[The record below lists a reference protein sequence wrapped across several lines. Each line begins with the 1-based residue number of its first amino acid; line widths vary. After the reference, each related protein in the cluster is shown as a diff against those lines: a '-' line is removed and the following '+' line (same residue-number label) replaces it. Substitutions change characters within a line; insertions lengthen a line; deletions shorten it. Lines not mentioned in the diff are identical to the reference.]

1 MNKELE
7 VIGAHLDAFVA
18 DVRGMAGSQTE
29 LYALNQMDTAW
40 RAYRENASKL
50 PLRRFQAGT
59 SRGPMSA
66 DCEWRLDRA
75 YMEELSGFYMLSQF
89 PNRSPSQ

>member
-7 VIGAHLDAFVA
+7 IIGGHLDAFVA

-29 LYALNQMDTAW
+29 LGALNQMDTAW
-40 RAYRENASKL
+40 RAYRESASRL
-50 PLRRFQAGT
+50 PLRQFQAGT

-66 DCEWRLDRA
+66 ESEWRVDRA
-75 YMEELSGFYMLSQF
+75 YMKELSGFYMLSQF